1 MKKLLLILTAIAA
14 GCNLYFRN
22 ESIAKEKVTVVP
34 VETQASGSETW
45 PVLKRYDQ
53 DHLGRIA
60 LPLGGIGTGTIS
72 LGGRGDLR
80 DWEIM
85 NIAAKG
91 FVPVTGGRSLVGP
104 FFALYVKTA
113 DGQTATRAIEGPIEL
128 SGYEESHGSTVP
140 NHGLPR
146 FRQCSFAAAYPLG
159 QVMLS
164 DPQVP
169 VDVRI
174 EAFNPLIP
182 GDAEAS
188 GIPAAVLRYVL
199 YNKTDKAVTASVCAS
214 MPNFIGID
222 GSGRTKDWKGELV
235 AAGGR
240 ANRNSFRKGQNVQ
253 GIFMDSEGV
262 APRAEQ
268 WGTIALTTP
277 LAHLASPGVSRGESG
292 RRAEQSSG
300 AEAGVSYRTAW
311 LRQAWG
317 GSLLDFWDDFS
328 DDGKLQE
335 RKARLPRV
343 TYGGQA
349 TNEDM
354 PMASLAVE
362 VELPPHGTREVMFL
376 LTWHFPNRQSWTP
389 KGNEKDHIG
398 NYYAT
403 QYSDAWDVAEKFVP
417 QLAGLEEKTVRFVR
431 TFCQSKLP
439 EVVKEA
445 ALFNIS
451 TLRTQTCFRTEDGR
465 FFGWEGC
472 SNNRG
477 CCLGSCTHVWN
488 YEQATPFLFG
498 ELAKSMREV
507 EFAYA
512 TDDKGLMSFRVH
524 LPLERA
530 QEFAKTAA
538 DGQMGCIMKMYR
550 DWQLSGDDQMLK
562 TLWPG
567 VKRALEFCWIEGGW
581 DADRDGV
588 MEGCQHNTMDVEY
601 YGPNPQMGVWYL
613 GALRA
618 AEEMA
623 GYLGE
628 DDFAA
633 RCRNLFER
641 GKAWIDENL
650 FNGEYYEHQI
660 RPLKDKSE
668 IAASLLIGMGAK
680 DPTRPD
686 FQLGP
691 GCLVDQLVGQY
702 MAHVCG
708 LGYLLEPDNVCQTL
722 RSIMKYNLRESM
734 YGHFNC
740 MRSFALGDE
749 SALLMASYPKE
760 RPKIPFSYFSE
771 VMTGFEYT
779 AAVGMLYE
787 GQMDDGLKCIKNIR
801 DRYDGRKRSPFD
813 EAECGHHYARAM
825 ASWAA
830 VLALTGF
837 GYSGVEESMTFAA
850 QDGVFFWSNGYAWG
864 DCSLKRGKKVVRVEL
879 SVLHGELAL
888 SRFVLREF
896 GSNQFDKPMRIKAGE
911 KVKFDVRAEGR
922 KF

>member
-1 MKKLLLILTAIAA
+1 MRKLLLISMMVVA
-14 GCNLYFRN
+14 GCNLYSGN
-22 ESIAKEKVTVVP
+22 ESFAEGKVTAAQIEAKTVDFKN
-34 VETQASGSETW
+34 W
-45 PVLKRYDQ
+45 PILKLYDQ
-53 DHLGRIA
+53 DHIGRIA
-60 LPLGGIGTGTIS
+60 LPLGGIGTGTVS

-85 NIAAKG
+85 NRPAKG
-91 FVPVTGGRSLVGP
+91 FVPLRGRMGP
-104 FFALYVKTA
+104 FFALFTKTA
-113 DGQTATRAIEGPIEL
+113 GGQTAARAIEGPIEL
-128 SGYEESHGSTVP
+128 SDYEDSHGSTVP

-146 FRQCSFAAAYPLG
+146 FRKCSFAAAYPFG

-164 DPQVP
+164 DPEVP
-169 VDVRI
+169 VDVCI
-174 EAFNPLIP
+174 KGFNPLIP

-188 GIPAAVLRYVL
+188 GIPIAVLRYVL
-199 YNKTDKAVTASVCAS
+199 HNKTGKSVTASVCGS
-214 MPNFIGID
+214 IPNFIGID
-222 GSGRTKDWKGELV
+222 GSGNTKDWKGDLV
-235 AAGGR
+235 AVGGK
-240 ANRNSFRKGQNVQ
+240 ANRNHFRKGQNVQ

-277 LAHLASPGVSRGESG
+277 TETGVSPVRSKT
-292 RRAEQSSG
+292 ATSN
-300 AEAGVSYRTAW
+300 GVSYRTAW

-317 GSLLDFWDDFS
+317 SSVLDFWDDFS

-335 RKARLPRV
+335 RE
-343 TYGGQA
+343 A
-349 TNEDM
+349 TAEDTL
-354 PMASLAVE
+354 MASLAVE
-362 VELPPHGTREVMFL
+362 VEMPPRGTKEVTFL
-376 LTWHFPNRQSWTP
+376 LTWHFPNRQTWTP
-389 KGNEKDHIG
+389 KGSEQDRIG
-398 NYYAT
+398 NYYTT
-403 QYSDAWDVAEKFVP
+403 QYGDAWDVAEKIVP
-417 QLAGLEEKTVRFVR
+417 QLAKLEEATVNFVR
-431 TFCQSKLP
+431 TFLQSNLP

-465 FFGWEGC
+465 FYGWEGS
-472 SNNRG
+472 SNRRG
-477 CCLGSCTHVWN
+477 CCHGSCTHVWN
-488 YEQATPFLFG
+488 YEQATAFLFG
-498 ELAKSMREV
+498 KLACSMREV
-507 EFAYA
+507 EFAHA
-512 TDDKGLMSFRVH
+512 TDEKGLMSFRVN

-530 QEFAKTAA
+530 QGFGKAAA

-562 TLWPG
+562 DLWPH
-567 VKRALEFCWIEGGW
+567 VKRALKFCWIKGGW

-623 GYLGE
+623 RYLGE

-633 RCRNLFER
+633 TCRDLFER
-641 GKAWIDENL
+641 GSVWIDNNL
-650 FNGEYYEHQI
+650 FNGRYYEHQI
-660 RPLKDKSE
+660 RPPEDKSQ
-668 IAASLLIGMGAK
+668 IAPSLLIGMGAK
-680 DPTRPD
+680 DPTSPD
-686 FQLGP
+686 YQLGS

-702 MAHVCG
+702 MAHVCD
-708 LGYLLEPDNVCQTL
+708 LGYLLKPANVRKTL
-722 RSIMKYNLRESM
+722 LAIMKYNLRNGL

-749 SALLMASYPKE
+749 SALLMASYPKN
-760 RPKIPFSYFSE
+760 RPANPFPYFTE

-787 GQMDDGLKCIKNIR
+787 GQVDDGLKCIRNIR

-830 VLALTGF
+830 VLAMTGF
-837 GYSGVEESMTFAA
+837 GYSGVEKSMTFAA
-850 QDGVFFWSNGYAWG
+850 QDGEFFWSNGYAWG
-864 DCSLKRGKKVVRVEL
+864 TCSLKKTRKDIKVEL
-879 SVLHGELAL
+879 SVLHGQLPL
-888 SRFVLREF
+888 SKFILRNF
-896 GSNQFDKPMRIKAGE
+896 GDIQFDKTLLIKAGQ
-911 KVKFDVRAEGR
+911 KVKFSVPQGE
-922 KF
+922 

>member
-1 MKKLLLILTAIAA
+1 MRKLLLISMMVVA
-14 GCNLYFRN
+14 GCNQYSAN
-22 ESIAKEKVTVVP
+22 ESFAKEKVTVVR
-34 VETQASGSETW
+34 VGTGAADYENW
-45 PVLKRYDQ
+45 PILKQYDQ
-53 DHLGRIA
+53 NHLGRIA
-60 LPLGGIGTGTIS
+60 LPLGGIGTGTVS

-85 NIAAKG
+85 NRAAKG
-91 FVPVTGGRSLVGP
+91 FVPLRGRRSLGP
-104 FFALYVKTA
+104 FFALFTETA

-128 SGYEESHGSTVP
+128 SDYEDSHGSTVP

-146 FRQCSFAAAYPLG
+146 FRKCSFAAAYPFG
-159 QVMLS
+159 QVILS
-164 DPQVP
+164 DSDMP

-174 EAFNPLIP
+174 KAFNPLIP

-188 GIPAAVLRYVL
+188 GIPIAVLRYVL
-199 YNKTDKAVTASVCAS
+199 HNKTDKSVTASVCGS

-222 GSGRTKDWKGELV
+222 GSGKTKDWKGDLV
-235 AAGGR
+235 AVGGK
-240 ANRNSFRKGQNVQ
+240 ANQNHFRKGQNVQ

-277 LAHLASPGVSRGESG
+277 TET
-292 RRAEQSSG
+292 
-300 AEAGVSYRTAW
+300 GVSYRTAW
-311 LRQAWG
+311 IRQGWG
-317 GSLLDFWDDFS
+317 SSALDFWDDFS

-335 RKARLPRV
+335 RKA
-343 TYGGQA
+343 TA
-349 TNEDM
+349 EDT

-362 VELPPHGTREVMFL
+362 VELPPRGTEEVTFL
-376 LTWHFPNRQSWTP
+376 LTWHFPNRQTWTP
-389 KGNEKDHIG
+389 KGNEQDRIG
-398 NYYAT
+398 NYYTT
-403 QYSDAWDVAEKFVP
+403 QYSNAWDVAEKVAP
-417 QLAGLEEKTVRFVR
+417 QLAKLEEATVSFVR
-431 TFCQSKLP
+431 TFCRSDLP

-465 FFGWEGC
+465 FYGFEGS

-477 CCLGSCTHVWN
+477 CCHGSCTHVWN
-488 YEQATPFLFG
+488 YEQAAAFLFG
-498 ELAKSMREV
+498 DLAKSMREV
-507 EFAYA
+507 EFAHA
-512 TDDKGLMSFRVH
+512 TDDKGLMSFRVN

-530 QEFAKTAA
+530 QAFGKAAA

-562 TLWPG
+562 DLWPH
-567 VKRALEFCWIEGGW
+567 VKRALEFCWIKGGW

-623 GYLGE
+623 RYLGE

-633 RCRNLFER
+633 TCRDLFER
-641 GKAWIDENL
+641 GKEWIDNNL
-650 FNGEYYEHQI
+650 FNGRYYEHQI
-660 RPLKDKSE
+660 RPPKDRSQ
-668 IAASLLIGMGAK
+668 IAPSLLIGMGAK
-680 DPTRPD
+680 DPTKPD
-686 FQLGP
+686 YQLGS

-702 MAHVCG
+702 MAHVCD
-708 LGYLLEPDNVCQTL
+708 LGYLLKPANVSKTL
-722 RSIMKYNLRESM
+722 LAIMEYNLRNGL

-749 SALLMASYPKE
+749 SALLMASYPKD
-760 RPKIPFSYFSE
+760 RPKNPFPYFTE

-779 AAVGMLYE
+779 AAIGMLYE
-787 GQMDDGLKCIKNIR
+787 GQVDNGLECIRNIR
-801 DRYDGRKRSPFD
+801 ERYDGRKRCPFN

-830 VLALTGF
+830 VLAMTGF
-837 GYSGVEESMTFAA
+837 GYSGVEKSMTFTAR
-850 QDGVFFWSNGYAWG
+850 DGSFFWSNGYAWG
-864 DCSLKRGKKVVRVEL
+864 TCSLKKRKKDVQVEL
-879 SVLHGELAL
+879 SVLYGQL
-888 SRFVLREF
+888 SLSKFVLRNFGNREF
-896 GSNQFDKPMRIKAGE
+896 DPDESGLIKAGE
-911 KVKFDVRAEGR
+911 KLKFSVSG
-922 KF
+922 